1 MALDSSIVYK
11 KNSDSAVDIVINSIT
26 SAILQKKIHPG
37 ERLPPENE
45 LAAMMNVSR
54 GTVREAMKVLSSYGI
69 LDICRGNGTFIRNN
83 SDNISLD
90 PVLLGLVLSQ
100 PKSDEIIQFRY
111 TIEKIVLELASQNAS
126 QENIQALKDNYAKI
140 LTNYDLTA
148 EESADLDMQFHN
160 ILGQC
165 TGNVLIA
172 RVYELAMRFCHASLV
187 SSHQTNKGNAAIYV
201 HGRTIEAIENHD
213 SDMIESIVEDG
224 INRWSKDA
232 DKSFFAD

>member
-1 MALDSSIVYK
+1 
-11 KNSDSAVDIVINSIT
+11 
-26 SAILQKKIHPG
+26 
-37 ERLPPENE
+37 
-45 LAAMMNVSR
+45 
-54 GTVREAMKVLSSYGI
+54 MKVLSSYGI
-69 LDICRGNGTFIRNN
+69 LDICPGNGTFVRNN

-126 QENIQALKDNYAKI
+126 PENIQALKNNYAEI
-140 LTNYDLTA
+140 FSNYDLTA
-148 EESADLDMQFHN
+148 EESAELDMRFHN

-172 RVYELAMRFCHASLV
+172 QVYQLVMRFCHASLV
-187 SSHQTNKGNAAIYV
+187 SSHQTNKGNAAVFI
-201 HGRTIEAIENHD
+201 HGQTIEAIEKHD
-213 SDMIESIVEDG
+213 RAMIDSIVQEG